1 MSQSLALHRWS
12 ISAMIETSKTIAS
25 LRFEKFRSRSWI
37 LLRLSNLERDAL
49 HLTGFYVSFFL
60 FLSLII
66 FVLRHDKRRSR
77 RVAQPGA
84 TNYRIPSFRIEF
96 TRPSRLISRPE
107 THPSFLEGD
116 NKLSI
121 APAACRCIS
130 HDATINTTDNLM
142 YGNYLYEESTFL
154 LYHKHCKYLYLFITN
169 M

>member
-1 MSQSLALHRWS
+1 MSQSLALHRRS

-25 LRFEKFRSRSWI
+25 FREIPESVMNFITTIESREGRAPFDRILRI
-37 LLRLSNLERDAL
+37 
-49 HLTGFYVSFFL
+49 

-66 FVLRHDKRRSR
+66 FVLRDDKRRSR

-130 HDATINTTDNLM
+130 HNATINTTDNLM
-142 YGNYLYEESTFL
+142 YDNYL
-154 LYHKHCKYLYLFITN
+154 
-169 M
+169 